1 MKDRG
6 GGTAK
11 LKKSWQNTRYHIC
24 MCNCI
29 YSGEYRKRTN
39 KCVNII
45 EKLLKVWYDKKL
57 TVGEASALDDI
68 KRIGGKGK

>member
-1 MKDRG
+1 
-6 GGTAK
+6 
-11 LKKSWQNTRYHIC
+11 
-24 MCNCI
+24 MCYCI
-29 YSGEYRKRTN
+29 YSGKYRKRTN

-45 EKLLKVWYDKKL
+45 EKLLKVWYDKEL